1 MVPPARKGIIEII
14 QKYSNISNL
23 ISISSSTYVSFD
35 KNPLTVIDYDNKT
48 SRLET
53 NRNADNFFKITFKE
67 SKLLIN
73 AYRIRSG
80 NTGVNSSHL
89 KNWSLYGSNDE
100 QNWVLLDR
108 KENNAALN
116 GPYFTHIFK
125 IKNPQGPFSSFK
137 INETDSWCL
146 FKKMMF
152 GEFDV
157 YDTSLNDLYKRC
169 SYIKTYHF
177 HRIITLIYLIS

>member
-1 MVPPARKGIIEII
+1 MIPPARKGFIEIL
-14 QKYSNISNL
+14 QKYLNVSKL
-23 ISISSSTYVSFD
+23 ISISSSTYGTLDRNPLNAIDYKD
-35 KNPLTVIDYDNKT
+35 KN
-48 SRLET
+48 SRFETLEG
-53 NRNADNFFKITFKE
+53 ADNFFKITFKE
-67 SKLLIN
+67 TKLLVN

-80 NTGVNSSHL
+80 NTSKNSSHM

-177 HRIITLIYLIS
+177 HIIITIIYLIS